1 MIESNICGKFFQG
14 AGIWRGLCIAK
25 TVMCFLAWL
34 LFSAFIKHDR
44 TYELLEKRDFSLLDD
59 IANNQINSEQDK
71 NAPSAAAKP
80 ALAATSQ
87 VPKLPDIHSARQAE
101 P

>member
-1 MIESNICGKFFQG
+1 MHSVFWSSHLVHFKG
-14 AGIWRGLCIAK
+14 AGVWRGLCIAK

-59 IANNQINSEQDK
+59 IANNPIHSQENQSPE
-71 NAPSAAAKP
+71 AA
-80 ALAATSQ
+80 SQ
-87 VPKLPDIHSARQAE
+87 VPKLPDLISARQAE
-101 P
+101 A